1 MENSSNGIHYIEL
14 SRTPIRFDAV
24 SQLTN
29 VFFDDSNKQIFAVR
43 SGGATGVVVK
53 GPNPTEDTVISFCMS
68 DRGGAI
74 RSIKFSPDNQVL
86 AVQRKENAVEF
97 VCFQGDQP
105 MLQDII
111 THQVKTLIYGFVW
124 VHNREVALISNTGV
138 EIFTVIP
145 EKRQVK
151 TTKAL
156 SISIKWFAWCC
167 DANVALLC
175 TTEGNT
181 LLPVLVKQK
190 VITKLPKVDLGH
202 PVREVQES
210 KVTLGQVYGVLAVL
224 ILQTNSSDGLMEV
237 EVHLLN
243 GPGLAPRKCHVLRLS
258 LNGRFA
264 INTVDNLIVVH
275 HQATGTSLLFDINLS
290 GEVINE
296 VTYHSPITPGRSIK
310 PFGLKLP
317 SLSPDGQILQC
328 ELYSTNWVLFQ
339 PNIVIDAKLG
349 CMWYLN
355 LCIEPL
361 CHLISDRIRL
371 TEFLLQR
378 SNGKQMLLK
387 VISQLV
393 DDQYK
398 GTLLP
403 VLETIFNRINKIYA
417 SWVHFELQQ
426 QTAQPSNVKPNP
438 NSKHSPPP
446 IVLIEQSDMA
456 QIFQTIAQRPYTET
470 ILMLYL
476 QSLNRFN
483 IAAQEELS
491 KMIIVEL
498 IKNRSFDTLRRLVT
512 YSMLMETKSTACFLL
527 AHSNVDTAISQVA
540 SDMLGKIQAHEIIIE
555 VMLGQGKVID
565 ALRLAKSSLGLDKV
579 PARKF
584 LEAAYKTKD
593 DLVFHS
599 VYRFFQMRNLRLY
612 ETLAFPKTEQC
623 TEFIQHYN
631 NTFPVDKAPRP
642 QIS

>member
-1 MENSSNGIHYIEL
+1 MVDNVNALNYIEL
-14 SRTPIRFDAV
+14 TSNPIRFDAV

-53 GPNPTEDTVISFCMS
+53 GPTEDAVISFCMN

-74 RSIKFSPDNQVL
+74 RSIKFSPDNQIL

-97 VCFQGDQP
+97 VCFQGEQP

-124 VHNREVALISNTGV
+124 VHNRECALISNTGV
-138 EIFTVIP
+138 EIFCVLP
-145 EKRQVK
+145 EKRQVRSV
-151 TTKAL
+151 KAL

-175 TTEGNT
+175 TAEGNN
-181 LLPVLVKQK
+181 LVPVLVKQK
-190 VITKLPKVDLGH
+190 VITRLPKVDLGN
-202 PVREVQES
+202 PGREVQES
-210 KVTLGQVYGVLAVL
+210 KVTLGQVYGAMAVL
-224 ILQTNSSDGLMEV
+224 ILQSNSSTGMMEV

-243 GPGLAPRKCHVLRLS
+243 GPGLAPRKCHVLRLD
-258 LNGRFA
+258 LIGRFA

-275 HQATGTSLLFDINLS
+275 HQATATSLLFDISLS
-290 GEVINE
+290 GEVINN
-296 VTYHSPITPGRSIK
+296 VTYHAPITPGRSIK

-328 ELYSTNWVLFQ
+328 ELYSINWVLFQ

-355 LCIEPL
+355 LCIDSL
-361 CHLISDRIRL
+361 CNMLSDRIRL

-378 SNGKQMLLK
+378 SSGKQALLK
-387 VISQLV
+387 TLRQLV

-403 VLETIFNRINKIYA
+403 VLETIFNKINKIYA
-417 SWVHFELQQ
+417 SWVHLELQN
-426 QTAQPSNVKPNP
+426 QTAQPSNVKSSS
-438 NSKHSPPP
+438 SKQASPP
-446 IVLIEQSDMA
+446 IVLIEQDDMHA
-456 QIFQTIAQRPYTET
+456 QIFQPIAKRPYAET

-476 QSLNRFN
+476 QSLNKYN

-491 KMIIVEL
+491 KMIISEL
-498 IKNRSFDTLRRLVT
+498 INNRSFDTLRRLVS
-512 YSMLMETKSTACFLL
+512 YSMLLESKSIACFLL
-527 AHSNVDTAISQVA
+527 AHSDVDTAISQVA
-540 SDMLGKIQAHEIIIE
+540 LDMLSKIQAHEIIIE
-555 VMLGQGKVID
+555 VMLGEGKVID
-565 ALRLAKSSLGLDKV
+565 ALRLAKNSMGMDKI

-584 LEAAYKTKD
+584 LEAAHKTKD
-593 DLVFHS
+593 DLIFHS
-599 VYRFFQMRNLRLY
+599 VYRFFQMRNLRQY
-612 ETLAFPKTEQC
+612 ETLAFPKAEQC
-623 TEFIQHYN
+623 TEFIQYYN
-631 NTFPVDKAPRP
+631 STFPLDCTNRP
-642 QIS
+642 PVC

>member
-1 MENSSNGIHYIEL
+1 MENSNGIHYIEL
-14 SRTPIRFDAV
+14 SRIPIRFDAV

-53 GPNPTEDTVISFCMS
+53 GPVPNEDTVISFCMN

-74 RSIKFSPDNQVL
+74 RSIKFSPDNQIL

-97 VCFQGDQP
+97 ICFQGEQP
-105 MLQDII
+105 LLQDII
-111 THQVKTLIYGFVW
+111 THQVKTMIHGFVW
-124 VHNREVALISNTGV
+124 IHNREVALISNTGV
-138 EIFTVIP
+138 EVYTVLT
-145 EKRQVK
+145 EKRQVRSVK
-151 TTKAL
+151 SL

-175 TTEGNT
+175 TTEGNS
-181 LLPVLVKQK
+181 LVPVLVKQK
-190 VITKLPKVDLGH
+190 VITKLPKVDCS
-202 PVREVQES
+202 PSREVQES

-224 ILQTNSSDGLMEV
+224 ILQSNSTTGMMEV

-258 LNGRFA
+258 LVGRFA

-275 HQATGTSLLFDINLS
+275 HQATGTSLLFDISLT
-290 GEVINE
+290 GEVIQDI
-296 VTYHSPITPGRSIK
+296 TYHAPVTTGRSIK
-310 PFGLKLP
+310 PFALKLP

-328 ELYSTNWVLFQ
+328 ELYSTHWVLFQ

-355 LCIEPL
+355 LCIDPL
-361 CHLISDRIRL
+361 CNLISDRIRL

-378 SNGKQMLLK
+378 SSGKQVLLK
-387 VISQLV
+387 VLGQLV

-403 VLETIFNRINKIYA
+403 VLETIFSRINKIYA
-417 SWVHFELQQ
+417 SWVQLELQN
-426 QTAQPSNVKPNP
+426 QTAQPSNVKTTTV
-438 NSKHSPPP
+438 KHSSPP
-446 IVLIEQSDMA
+446 IVLIEQLDMV
-456 QIFQTIAQRPYTET
+456 QIFQRIAERPYTET

-476 QSLNRFN
+476 QSLSKFN

-491 KMIIVEL
+491 KMIISEL
-498 IKNRSFDTLRRLVT
+498 IHNRSFDTLRRLVS
-512 YSMLMETKSTACFLL
+512 YSMLLESKAVACFLL
-527 AHSNVDTAISQVA
+527 SHSDVNTAISQVA
-540 SDMLGKIQAHEIIIE
+540 IDMLGKIQAHEIIVE

-565 ALRLAKSSLGLDKV
+565 ALRLAKNSLGLDKV

-584 LEAAYKTKD
+584 LEAAHKTRD
-593 DLVFHS
+593 DLIFHS
-599 VYRFFQMRNLRLY
+599 VFRFFQMRNLKLY
-612 ETLAFPKTEQC
+612 ETLAFPKAEQC

-631 NTFPVDKAPRP
+631 GTFPTDNSLRP
-642 QIS
+642 QII

>member
-1 MENSSNGIHYIEL
+1 MENSNGIHYIEL
-14 SRTPIRFDAV
+14 SRNPIRFDAV

-53 GPNPTEDTVISFCMS
+53 GPVPNEDTVISFCMN

-74 RSIKFSPDNQVL
+74 RSIKFSPDNQIL

-97 VCFQGDQP
+97 VCFQGEQP

-111 THQVKTLIYGFVW
+111 THQVKTMIHGFVW
-124 VHNREVALISNTGV
+124 IHNREVALISNTGV
-138 EIFTVIP
+138 EVYTVLP
-145 EKRQVK
+145 EKRQVRSVK
-151 TTKAL
+151 SL

-175 TTEGNT
+175 TTEGNS
-181 LLPVLVKQK
+181 LVPVLVKQK
-190 VITKLPKVDLGH
+190 VITKLPKVDSS
-202 PVREVQES
+202 PSREVQES

-224 ILQTNSSDGLMEV
+224 ILQSNCSSGMMEV

-258 LNGRFA
+258 LVGRFA

-275 HQATGTSLLFDINLS
+275 HQATGTSLLFDISLT
-290 GEVINE
+290 GEVIQDI
-296 VTYHSPITPGRSIK
+296 TYHAPITTGRSIK

-328 ELYSTNWVLFQ
+328 ELYSTHWVLFQ

-355 LCIEPL
+355 LCIDPI
-361 CHLISDRIRL
+361 CNLISDRIRL

-378 SNGKQMLLK
+378 SSGKQVLLK
-387 VISQLV
+387 VLGQLV

-403 VLETIFNRINKIYA
+403 VLETIFSRINKIYA
-417 SWVHFELQQ
+417 SWVQLELAN
-426 QTAQPSNVKPNP
+426 QTAQPSNVKT
-438 NSKHSPPP
+438 STVKHTSPP
-446 IVLIEQSDMA
+446 IVLIEQLDMV
-456 QIFQTIAQRPYTET
+456 QIFQRIARRPYTET

-476 QSLNRFN
+476 QSLNKFN

-491 KMIIVEL
+491 KMIISEL
-498 IKNRSFDTLRRLVT
+498 IHNHSFDTLRRLVS
-512 YSMLMETKSTACFLL
+512 YSMVLESKAVACFLL
-527 AHSNVDTAISQVA
+527 SHSDVDTAISQVA
-540 SDMLGKIQAHEIIIE
+540 IDMLGKIQAHEIIIE

-565 ALRLAKSSLGLDKV
+565 ALRLAKNSLGLDKV

-584 LEAAYKTKD
+584 LEAAHKTND
-593 DLVFHS
+593 DLIFHS
-599 VYRFFQMRNLRLY
+599 VFRFFQMRNLKLY
-612 ETLAFPKTEQC
+612 ETLAFPKAEQC

-631 NTFPVDKAPRP
+631 STFPVDSSLNP

>member
-1 MENSSNGIHYIEL
+1 MDNANGIHYIEL
-14 SRTPIRFDAV
+14 SPNPIRFDAV

-53 GPNPTEDTVISFCMS
+53 GPGTTEDTVISFCMN
-68 DRGGAI
+68 DRGGSI
-74 RSIKFSPDNQVL
+74 RSIKFSPDNQIL

-97 VCFQGDQP
+97 ICFQGNEP
-105 MLQDII
+105 LLQDII
-111 THQVKTLIYGFVW
+111 THQVKTNIFGFVW

-138 EIFTVIP
+138 EVYTIVP
-145 EKRQVK
+145 EKRQVRSVK
-151 TTKAL
+151 SL
-156 SISIKWFAWCC
+156 SIGIKWFAWCC

-175 TTEGNT
+175 TSEGSS
-181 LLPVLVKQK
+181 LIPVLVKQK
-190 VITKLPKVDLGH
+190 VITKLPKVDLGS
-202 PVREVQES
+202 PSREVQES

-224 ILQTNSSDGLMEV
+224 ILQQNPSSGQMEV

-258 LNGRFA
+258 LLGRFA

-275 HQATGTSLLFDINLS
+275 HQATATSRLFDISLD
-290 GEVINE
+290 GEVING
-296 VTYHSPITPGRSIK
+296 VTYHSPITPGRSMK
-310 PFGLKLP
+310 PFALKLP
-317 SLSPDGQILQC
+317 SLSPDGQIMQC
-328 ELYSTNWVLFQ
+328 ELYSTHWVLFQ

-378 SNGKQMLLK
+378 SQGKQMLLK
-387 VISQLV
+387 VLAQLV

-403 VLETIFNRINKIYA
+403 VLETIFSRINKIYA
-417 SWVHFELQQ
+417 SWVQLQLQ
-426 QTAQPSNVKPNP
+426 SQTAQPLNVKT
-438 NSKHSPPP
+438 SSLKQVAPP
-446 IVLIEQSDMA
+446 IVLINQLDMV
-456 QIFQTIAQRPYTET
+456 QIFQGIVRRSYTQT

-476 QSLNRFN
+476 QSLNKYN

-491 KMIIVEL
+491 KMIISEL
-498 IKNRSFDTLRRLVT
+498 IHNRSFDTLRRLVS
-512 YSMLMETKSTACFLL
+512 YSMLLESKAVACFLL
-527 AHSNVDTAISQVA
+527 AHSDVDTAISQVA
-540 SDMLGKIQAHEIIIE
+540 IDMLGRIQAHEIIIE

-565 ALRLAKSSLGLDKV
+565 ALRLAKNSLGLDKV

-584 LEAAYKTKD
+584 LEAAHKTKD
-593 DLVFHS
+593 DLIFHS
-599 VYRFFQMRNLRLY
+599 VFRFFQMRNLKLY
-612 ETLAFPKTEQC
+612 ETLAFPKAEQC

-631 NTFPVDKAPRP
+631 NTFPADNALRP
-642 QIS
+642 SAS

>member
-1 MENSSNGIHYIEL
+1 MENSNGIHYIEL
-14 SRTPIRFDAV
+14 SRIPIRFDAV

-53 GPNPTEDTVISFCMS
+53 GPVPNEDTVISFCMN

-74 RSIKFSPDNQVL
+74 RSIKFSPDNQIL

-97 VCFQGDQP
+97 ICFQGEQP
-105 MLQDII
+105 LLQDII
-111 THQVKTLIYGFVW
+111 THQVKTMIHGFVW
-124 VHNREVALISNTGV
+124 IHNREVALISNTGV
-138 EIFTVIP
+138 EVYTVLP
-145 EKRQVK
+145 EKRQVRSVK
-151 TTKAL
+151 SL

-175 TTEGNT
+175 TTEGNS
-181 LLPVLVKQK
+181 LVPVLVKQK
-190 VITKLPKVDLGH
+190 VITKLPKVDLGS
-202 PVREVQES
+202 PSREVQES
-210 KVTLGQVYGVLAVL
+210 KVTLGQVYGVLTVL
-224 ILQTNSSDGLMEV
+224 ILQSNSTTGLMEV

-258 LNGRFA
+258 LVGRFA

-275 HQATGTSLLFDINLS
+275 HQATGTSLLFDISLT
-290 GEVINE
+290 GEVIQDI
-296 VTYHSPITPGRSIK
+296 TYHAPVTTGRSIK

-328 ELYSTNWVLFQ
+328 ELYSTHWVLFQ

-355 LCIEPL
+355 LCIDPL
-361 CHLISDRIRL
+361 CNLISDRIRL

-378 SNGKQMLLK
+378 SSGKQVLLK
-387 VISQLV
+387 VLGQLV

-403 VLETIFNRINKIYA
+403 VLETIFSRINKIYA
-417 SWVHFELQQ
+417 SWVQLELQN
-426 QTAQPSNVKPNP
+426 QTAQPSNIKTTTV
-438 NSKHSPPP
+438 KHSSPP
-446 IVLIEQSDMA
+446 IVLIEQLDMV
-456 QIFQTIAQRPYTET
+456 QIFQRIAKRPYTET

-476 QSLNRFN
+476 QSLSKFN

-491 KMIIVEL
+491 KMIISEL
-498 IKNRSFDTLRRLVT
+498 IHNHSFDTLRRLVS
-512 YSMLMETKSTACFLL
+512 YSMLLESKAVACFLL
-527 AHSNVDTAISQVA
+527 SHSDVNTAISQVA
-540 SDMLGKIQAHEIIIE
+540 IDMLGKIQAYEIIVE

-565 ALRLAKSSLGLDKV
+565 ALRLAKNSLGLDKV

-584 LEAAYKTKD
+584 LEAAHKTRD
-593 DLVFHS
+593 DLIFHS
-599 VYRFFQMRNLRLY
+599 VFRFFQMRNLKLY
-612 ETLAFPKTEQC
+612 ETLAFPKAEQC

-631 NTFPVDKAPRP
+631 GTFPTDNSLRP
-642 QIS
+642 QII

>member
-1 MENSSNGIHYIEL
+1 MEKTNGIHYIEL
-14 SRTPIRFDAV
+14 SSNFIRFDAV

-53 GPNPTEDTVISFCMS
+53 GPVEDTVITFCMN

-74 RSIKFSPDNQVL
+74 RSIKFSPDNQIL
-86 AVQRKENAVEF
+86 AVQRKENAVELI
-97 VCFQGDQP
+97 CFQGEQP
-105 MLQDII
+105 LLQDII

-124 VHNREVALISNTGV
+124 VHNRELALISNTGV
-138 EIFTVIP
+138 EIFQIVP
-145 EKRQVK
+145 EKRQVRSV
-151 TTKAL
+151 KAL

-167 DANVALLC
+167 DANIALLC
-175 TTEGNT
+175 TNEGST
-181 LLPVLVKQK
+181 LIPVIIKQK
-190 VITKLPKVDLGH
+190 VITKLPKVDLGN
-202 PVREVQES
+202 PGREVLES
-210 KVTLGQVYGVLAVL
+210 KVTLGRVYGVLAVL
-224 ILQTNSSDGLMEV
+224 ILQANSSSGLMEV

-258 LNGRFA
+258 LVGLFA

-275 HQATGTSLLFDINLS
+275 HQATGTSLLFDIALS
-290 GEVINE
+290 GEVIND
-296 VTYHSPITPGRSIK
+296 VSYHSPITPGRSIK

-355 LCIEPL
+355 LAIEPL
-361 CHLISDRIRL
+361 CNLISDRIRL

-378 SNGKQMLLK
+378 CSGKQMLLK
-387 VISQLV
+387 VVQQLI
-393 DDQYK
+393 DEQYK

-403 VLETIFNRINKIYA
+403 VLETIFDKINKIYA
-417 SWVHFELQQ
+417 SWVQLELQN
-426 QTAQPSNVKPNP
+426 QTAQPSNVKTT
-438 NSKHSPPP
+438 STRHAAPP

-456 QIFQTIAQRPYTET
+456 QILQTIAERPYSESV
-470 ILMLYL
+470 LMLYL
-476 QSLNRFN
+476 QSLNKYN

-491 KMIIVEL
+491 KMIISEL
-498 IKNRSFDTLRRLVT
+498 IRNRSFDTLRRLVT
-512 YSMLMETKSTACFLL
+512 YSMLQESKSVACFLL
-527 AHSNVDTAISQVA
+527 AHSDVNSAISQVA
-540 SDMLGKIQAHEIIIE
+540 IDMLGKIQAHEIIIE

-565 ALRLAKSSLGLDKV
+565 ALRLAKNSLGLEKV

-584 LEAAYKTKD
+584 LEAAHKTQD
-593 DLVFHS
+593 DLIFHS
-599 VYRFFQMRNLRLY
+599 VYRFFQMRNMRMY
-612 ETLAFPKTEQC
+612 ETTAFPKAEQC
-623 TEFIQHYN
+623 TEFIQHFN
-631 NTFPVDKAPRP
+631 NTFAADSTINM

>member
-1 MENSSNGIHYIEL
+1 MENSNGIHYIEL
-14 SRTPIRFDAV
+14 SRIPIRFDAV

-53 GPNPTEDTVISFCMS
+53 GPVPNEDTVISFCMN

-74 RSIKFSPDNQVL
+74 RSIKFSPDNQIL

-97 VCFQGDQP
+97 ICFQGEQP
-105 MLQDII
+105 LLQDII
-111 THQVKTLIYGFVW
+111 THQVKTMIHGFVW
-124 VHNREVALISNTGV
+124 IHNREVALISNTGV
-138 EIFTVIP
+138 EVYTVLP
-145 EKRQVK
+145 EKRQVRSVK
-151 TTKAL
+151 SL

-175 TTEGNT
+175 TTEGNS
-181 LLPVLVKQK
+181 LVPVLVKQK
-190 VITKLPKVDLGH
+190 VITKLPKVDCS
-202 PVREVQES
+202 PSREVQES
-210 KVTLGQVYGVLAVL
+210 KVTLGQVYGVLTVL
-224 ILQTNSSDGLMEV
+224 ILQSNSTTGLMEV

-258 LNGRFA
+258 LVGRFA

-275 HQATGTSLLFDINLS
+275 HQATGTSLLFDISLT
-290 GEVINE
+290 GEVIQDI
-296 VTYHSPITPGRSIK
+296 TYHAPVTTGRSIK

-328 ELYSTNWVLFQ
+328 ELYSTHWVLFQ

-355 LCIEPL
+355 LCIDPL
-361 CHLISDRIRL
+361 CNLISDRIRL

-378 SNGKQMLLK
+378 SSGKQVLLK
-387 VISQLV
+387 VLGQLV

-403 VLETIFNRINKIYA
+403 VLETIFSRINKIYA
-417 SWVHFELQQ
+417 SWVQLELQN
-426 QTAQPSNVKPNP
+426 QTAQPSNIKTTTV
-438 NSKHSPPP
+438 KHSSPP
-446 IVLIEQSDMA
+446 IVLIEQLDMV
-456 QIFQTIAQRPYTET
+456 QIFQRIAKRPYTET

-476 QSLNRFN
+476 QSLSKFN

-491 KMIIVEL
+491 KMIISEL
-498 IKNRSFDTLRRLVT
+498 IHNHSFDTLRRLVS
-512 YSMLMETKSTACFLL
+512 YSMLLESKAVACFLL
-527 AHSNVDTAISQVA
+527 SHSDVNTAISQVA
-540 SDMLGKIQAHEIIIE
+540 IDMLGKIQAYEIIVE

-565 ALRLAKSSLGLDKV
+565 ALRLAKNSLGLDKV

-584 LEAAYKTKD
+584 LEAAHKTRD
-593 DLVFHS
+593 DLIFHS
-599 VYRFFQMRNLRLY
+599 VFRFFQMRNLKLY
-612 ETLAFPKTEQC
+612 ETLAFPKAEQC

-631 NTFPVDKAPRP
+631 GTFPTDNSLRP
-642 QIS
+642 QII

>member
-1 MENSSNGIHYIEL
+1 MDNSNGIHYIEL
-14 SRTPIRFDAV
+14 SPNPIRFDAV

-53 GPNPTEDTVISFCMS
+53 GPGSPDDIVISFCMS

-74 RSIKFSPDNQVL
+74 RSIKFSPDNQIL
-86 AVQRKENAVEF
+86 AVQRKENSVEF
-97 VCFQGDQP
+97 ICFQGDQP
-105 MLQDII
+105 LLQDII
-111 THQVKTLIYGFVW
+111 THQVKTTIHGFVW

-138 EIFTVIP
+138 EVHTVVP
-145 EKRQVK
+145 EKRQVRSVK
-151 TTKAL
+151 SL
-156 SISIKWFAWCC
+156 SIGIKWFAWCC

-175 TTEGNT
+175 TSEGNT
-181 LLPVLVKQK
+181 LIPVLVKQK
-190 VITKLPKVDLGH
+190 VITKLPKVDLGN
-202 PVREVQES
+202 PSRDVQES

-224 ILQTNSSDGLMEV
+224 ILQSNSTTGLMEV

-258 LNGRFA
+258 VLGRFA

-275 HQATGTSLLFDINLS
+275 HQASGTSLLFDIALP

-296 VTYHSPITPGRSIK
+296 ITYHTPITPGRSIK

-317 SLSPDGQILQC
+317 SLSPDGLIFLC
-328 ELYSTNWVLFQ
+328 ELYSTHWVLFQ

-349 CMWYLN
+349 CMWFLN

-361 CHLISDRIRL
+361 CQLISDRIRL

-378 SNGKQMLLK
+378 SSGKQVLLK
-387 VISQLV
+387 VIGQLV

-403 VLETIFNRINKIYA
+403 VLETIFSRINKIYA
-417 SWVHFELQQ
+417 SWVQLELQN
-426 QTAQPSNVKPNP
+426 QTAQPSNVKTTTLKQ
-438 NSKHSPPP
+438 STPP
-446 IVLIEQSDMA
+446 IVLIEQLDMV
-456 QIFQTIAQRPYTET
+456 QIFQHIARRPYTES

-476 QSLNRFN
+476 QSLNKFN

-491 KMIIVEL
+491 KMIITEL
-498 IKNRSFDTLRRLVT
+498 ITNRSFDTLRRLVS
-512 YSMLMETKSTACFLL
+512 YSMLLESKSVACFLL
-527 AHSNVDTAISQVA
+527 SHSNVDTAISQVA
-540 SDMLGKIQAHEIIIE
+540 IDMLGRIEAHEIIIE

-565 ALRLAKSSLGLDKV
+565 ALRLAKNSLGLEKV

-593 DLVFHS
+593 DLIFHS
-599 VYRFFQMRNLRLY
+599 VFRFFQMRNLKLY
-612 ETLAFPKTEQC
+612 ETLSFPKAEQC

-631 NTFPVDKAPRP
+631 NTFPAENPTRQP
-642 QIS
+642 IS

>member
-1 MENSSNGIHYIEL
+1 MDNANGIHYIEL
-14 SRTPIRFDAV
+14 SRNPIRFDAV

-53 GPNPTEDTVISFCMS
+53 GPVPNEDTVISFCMN

-74 RSIKFSPDNQVL
+74 RSIKFSPDNQIL

-97 VCFQGDQP
+97 VCFQGEQP

-111 THQVKTLIYGFVW
+111 THQVKTMIHGFVW
-124 VHNREVALISNTGV
+124 IHNREVALISNTGV
-138 EIFTVIP
+138 EVYTVLP
-145 EKRQVK
+145 EKRQVRSVK
-151 TTKAL
+151 SL

-175 TTEGNT
+175 TTEGNS
-181 LLPVLVKQK
+181 LVPVLVKQK
-190 VITKLPKVDLGH
+190 VITKLPKVDSS
-202 PVREVQES
+202 PSREVQES

-224 ILQTNSSDGLMEV
+224 ILQSNSSSGMMEV

-258 LNGRFA
+258 LVGRFA

-275 HQATGTSLLFDINLS
+275 HQATGTSLLFDISLT
-290 GEVINE
+290 GEVIQDI
-296 VTYHSPITPGRSIK
+296 TYHAPITTGRSIK

-328 ELYSTNWVLFQ
+328 ELYSTHWVLFQ

-355 LCIEPL
+355 LCIDPI
-361 CHLISDRIRL
+361 CNLISDRIRL

-378 SNGKQMLLK
+378 SSGKQVLLK
-387 VISQLV
+387 VLGQLV

-403 VLETIFNRINKIYA
+403 VLETIFSRINKIYA
-417 SWVHFELQQ
+417 SWVQLELQN
-426 QTAQPSNVKPNP
+426 QTAQPSNVKT
-438 NSKHSPPP
+438 STVKHTSPP
-446 IVLIEQSDMA
+446 IVLIEQLDMV
-456 QIFQTIAQRPYTET
+456 QIFQRIARRPHTET

-476 QSLNRFN
+476 QSLNKFN

-491 KMIIVEL
+491 KMIISEL
-498 IKNRSFDTLRRLVT
+498 IHNHSFDTLRRLVS
-512 YSMLMETKSTACFLL
+512 YSMVLESKAVACFLL
-527 AHSNVDTAISQVA
+527 SHSDVDTAISQVA
-540 SDMLGKIQAHEIIIE
+540 IDMLGKIQAHEIIIE

-565 ALRLAKSSLGLDKV
+565 ALRLAKNSLGLDKV

-584 LEAAYKTKD
+584 LEAAHKTND
-593 DLVFHS
+593 DLIFHS
-599 VYRFFQMRNLRLY
+599 VFRFFQMRNLKLY
-612 ETLAFPKTEQC
+612 ETLAFPKAEQC

-631 NTFPVDKAPRP
+631 STFPVDNSLKP

>member
-1 MENSSNGIHYIEL
+1 MDNPNGIHYIEL
-14 SRTPIRFDAV
+14 SPNPIRFDAV

-53 GPNPTEDTVISFCMS
+53 GPGATDDTVISFCMS

-74 RSIKFSPDNQVL
+74 RSIKFSPDNQIL

-97 VCFQGDQP
+97 ICFQGEQP
-105 MLQDII
+105 LLQEII
-111 THQVKTLIYGFVW
+111 THQVKTMIHGFVW

-138 EIFTVIP
+138 EVYTVVP
-145 EKRQVK
+145 EKRQVRSVK
-151 TTKAL
+151 SL
-156 SISIKWFAWCC
+156 SIGIKWFAWCC

-175 TTEGNT
+175 TSEGNS
-181 LLPVLVKQK
+181 LIPVLVKQK
-190 VITKLPKVDLGH
+190 VITKLPKVDLGS
-202 PVREVQES
+202 PSRDVQES

-224 ILQTNSSDGLMEV
+224 ILQSNSSSGQMEV

-243 GPGLAPRKCHVLRLS
+243 GPGLAPRLCHVLRLS
-258 LNGRFA
+258 LVGRFA

-275 HQATGTSLLFDINLS
+275 HQASGTSLLFDISLP
-290 GEVINE
+290 GELVNE
-296 VTYHSPITPGRSIK
+296 ITYHTPITPGRSIK

-328 ELYSTNWVLFQ
+328 ELYSTHWVLFQ

-349 CMWYLN
+349 CMWFLN

-361 CHLISDRIRL
+361 CQLISDRIRL

-378 SNGKQMLLK
+378 STGKQVLLK
-387 VISQLV
+387 VVAQLV

-403 VLETIFNRINKIYA
+403 VLETIFSRINKIYA
-417 SWVHFELQQ
+417 WSCKIKLLN
-426 QTAQPSNVKPNP
+426 PSNVKT
-438 NSKHSPPP
+438 STLKQSTPP
-446 IVLIEQSDMA
+446 IVLIEQLDMV
-456 QIFQTIAQRPYTET
+456 QIFQRISRRSYTES
-470 ILMLYL
+470 ILILYL
-476 QSLNRFN
+476 QSLNKFN

-491 KMIIVEL
+491 KMIITEL
-498 IKNRSFDTLRRLVT
+498 IHNRSFDTLRRLVS
-512 YSMLMETKSTACFLL
+512 YSMLLESKSVACFLL
-527 AHSNVDTAISQVA
+527 SHSAVDTAISQVA
-540 SDMLGKIQAHEIIIE
+540 IDMLGRIQAHEIIIE

-565 ALRLAKSSLGLDKV
+565 ALRLAKNSLGLDKV

-593 DLVFHS
+593 DLIFHS
-599 VYRFFQMRNLRLY
+599 VFKFFQMRNLKLY
-612 ETLAFPKTEQC
+612 ETLSFPKAEQC

-631 NTFPVDKAPRP
+631 NTFPVDNSTRP
-642 QIS
+642 PIC

>member
-1 MENSSNGIHYIEL
+1 MENSNGIHYIEL
-14 SRTPIRFDAV
+14 SRIPIRFDAV

-53 GPNPTEDTVISFCMS
+53 GPVPNEDTVISFCMN

-74 RSIKFSPDNQVL
+74 RSIKFSPDNQLL

-97 VCFQGDQP
+97 ICFQGEQP
-105 MLQDII
+105 LLQDII
-111 THQVKTLIYGFVW
+111 THQVKTMIHGFVW
-124 VHNREVALISNTGV
+124 IHNREVALISNTGV
-138 EIFTVIP
+138 EVYTVLT
-145 EKRQVK
+145 EKRQVRSVK
-151 TTKAL
+151 SL

-175 TTEGNT
+175 TTEGNS
-181 LLPVLVKQK
+181 LVPVLVKQK
-190 VITKLPKVDLGH
+190 VITKLPKVDCS
-202 PVREVQES
+202 PSREVQES

-224 ILQTNSSDGLMEV
+224 ILQSNSTTGMMEV

-258 LNGRFA
+258 LVGRFA

-275 HQATGTSLLFDINLS
+275 HQATGTSLLFDISLT
-290 GEVINE
+290 GEVIQDI
-296 VTYHSPITPGRSIK
+296 TYHAPVSTGRSIK

-328 ELYSTNWVLFQ
+328 ELYSTHWVLFQ

-355 LCIEPL
+355 LCIDPL
-361 CHLISDRIRL
+361 CNLISDRIRL

-378 SNGKQMLLK
+378 SSGKQVLLK
-387 VISQLV
+387 VLGQLV

-403 VLETIFNRINKIYA
+403 VLETIFSRINKIYA
-417 SWVHFELQQ
+417 SWVQLELQN
-426 QTAQPSNVKPNP
+426 QTAQPSNVKTTTV
-438 NSKHSPPP
+438 KHSSPP
-446 IVLIEQSDMA
+446 IVLIEQLDMV
-456 QIFQTIAQRPYTET
+456 QIFQRIAKRPYTET

-476 QSLNRFN
+476 QSLSKFN

-491 KMIIVEL
+491 KMIISEL
-498 IKNRSFDTLRRLVT
+498 IHNRSFDTLRRLVS
-512 YSMLMETKSTACFLL
+512 YSMLLESKAVACFLL
-527 AHSNVDTAISQVA
+527 SHSDVNTAISQVA
-540 SDMLGKIQAHEIIIE
+540 IDMLGKIQAHEIIVE

-565 ALRLAKSSLGLDKV
+565 ALRLAKNSLGLDKV

-584 LEAAYKTKD
+584 LEAAHKTRD
-593 DLVFHS
+593 DLIFHS
-599 VYRFFQMRNLRLY
+599 VFRFFQMRNLKLY
-612 ETLAFPKTEQC
+612 ETLAFPKAEQC

-631 NTFPVDKAPRP
+631 GTFPTDNSLRP
-642 QIS
+642 QII

>member
-1 MENSSNGIHYIEL
+1 MENSNGIHYIEL
-14 SRTPIRFDAV
+14 SRNPIRFDAV

-53 GPNPTEDTVISFCMS
+53 GPVPNEDTVISFCMN

-74 RSIKFSPDNQVL
+74 RSIKFSPDNQIL

-97 VCFQGDQP
+97 ICFQGEQP
-105 MLQDII
+105 LLQDII
-111 THQVKTLIYGFVW
+111 THQVKTMIHGFVW
-124 VHNREVALISNTGV
+124 IHNREVALISNTGV
-138 EIFTVIP
+138 EVYTVLP
-145 EKRQVK
+145 EKRQVRSVK
-151 TTKAL
+151 SL

-175 TTEGNT
+175 TTEGNS
-181 LLPVLVKQK
+181 LVPVLVKQK
-190 VITKLPKVDLGH
+190 VITKLPKVDCS
-202 PVREVQES
+202 PSREVQES

-224 ILQTNSSDGLMEV
+224 ILQSNSSTGMMEV

-258 LNGRFA
+258 LVGRFA

-275 HQATGTSLLFDINLS
+275 HQATGTSLLFDISLT
-290 GEVINE
+290 GEVIQDI
-296 VTYHSPITPGRSIK
+296 TYHAPITTGRSIK

-328 ELYSTNWVLFQ
+328 ELYSTHWVLFQ

-355 LCIEPL
+355 LCIDPL
-361 CHLISDRIRL
+361 CNLISDRIRL

-378 SNGKQMLLK
+378 SSGKQVLLK
-387 VISQLV
+387 VLGQLV

-403 VLETIFNRINKIYA
+403 VLETIFSRINKIYA
-417 SWVHFELQQ
+417 SWVQLELQN
-426 QTAQPSNVKPNP
+426 QTAQPSNVKT
-438 NSKHSPPP
+438 STVKHTSPP
-446 IVLIEQSDMA
+446 IVLIEQLDMV
-456 QIFQTIAQRPYTET
+456 QIFQRIAKRPYTET

-476 QSLNRFN
+476 QSLNKFN

-491 KMIIVEL
+491 KMIISEL
-498 IKNRSFDTLRRLVT
+498 IHNRSFDTLRRLVS
-512 YSMLMETKSTACFLL
+512 YSMLLESKAVACFLL
-527 AHSNVDTAISQVA
+527 SHSDVDTAISQVA
-540 SDMLGKIQAHEIIIE
+540 IDMLGKIQAHEISIE

-565 ALRLAKSSLGLDKV
+565 ALRLAKNSLGLDKV

-584 LEAAYKTKD
+584 LEAAHKTKD
-593 DLVFHS
+593 DLIFHS
-599 VYRFFQMRNLRLY
+599 VFRFFQMRNLKLY
-612 ETLAFPKTEQC
+612 ETLAFPKAEQC

-631 NTFPVDKAPRP
+631 GTFPTDNSMRP

>member
-1 MENSSNGIHYIEL
+1 MDNSNGIHYIEL
-14 SRTPIRFDAV
+14 SRNPIRFDAV

-53 GPNPTEDTVISFCMS
+53 GPVPNEDTVISFCMN

-74 RSIKFSPDNQVL
+74 RSIKFSPDNQIL

-97 VCFQGDQP
+97 VCFQGEQP

-111 THQVKTLIYGFVW
+111 THQVKTMIHGFVW
-124 VHNREVALISNTGV
+124 IHNREVALISNTGV
-138 EIFTVIP
+138 EVYTVLP
-145 EKRQVK
+145 EKRQVRSVK
-151 TTKAL
+151 SL

-175 TTEGNT
+175 TTEGNS
-181 LLPVLVKQK
+181 LVPVLVKQK
-190 VITKLPKVDLGH
+190 VITKLPKVDSS
-202 PVREVQES
+202 PSREVQES

-224 ILQTNSSDGLMEV
+224 ILQSNSSSGMMEV

-258 LNGRFA
+258 LVGRFA

-275 HQATGTSLLFDINLS
+275 HQATGTSLLFDISLT
-290 GEVINE
+290 GEVIQDI
-296 VTYHSPITPGRSIK
+296 TYHAPITTGRSIK

-328 ELYSTNWVLFQ
+328 ELYSTHWVLFQ

-355 LCIEPL
+355 LCIDPI
-361 CHLISDRIRL
+361 CNLISDRIRL

-378 SNGKQMLLK
+378 SSGKQVLLK
-387 VISQLV
+387 VLGQLV

-403 VLETIFNRINKIYA
+403 VLETIFSRINKIYA
-417 SWVHFELQQ
+417 SWVQLELQN
-426 QTAQPSNVKPNP
+426 QTAQPSNVKT
-438 NSKHSPPP
+438 STVKHTSPP
-446 IVLIEQSDMA
+446 IVLIEQLDMV
-456 QIFQTIAQRPYTET
+456 QIFQRIARRPHTET

-476 QSLNRFN
+476 QSLNKFN

-491 KMIIVEL
+491 KMIISEL
-498 IKNRSFDTLRRLVT
+498 IHNHSFDTLRRLVS
-512 YSMLMETKSTACFLL
+512 YSMVLESKAVACFLL
-527 AHSNVDTAISQVA
+527 SHSDVDTAISQVA
-540 SDMLGKIQAHEIIIE
+540 IDMLGKIQAHEIIIE

-565 ALRLAKSSLGLDKV
+565 ALRLAKNSLGLDKV

-584 LEAAYKTKD
+584 LEAAHKTND
-593 DLVFHS
+593 DLIFHS
-599 VYRFFQMRNLRLY
+599 VFRFFQMRNLKLY
-612 ETLAFPKTEQC
+612 ETLAFPKAEQC

-631 NTFPVDKAPRP
+631 STFPVDNSLKP

>member
-1 MENSSNGIHYIEL
+1 MENSNGIHYIEL
-14 SRTPIRFDAV
+14 SPNPIRFDAV

-53 GPNPTEDTVISFCMS
+53 GPGPTEDTVISFCMN
-68 DRGGAI
+68 DRGGDI
-74 RSIKFSPDNQVL
+74 RSIKFSPDNQIL

-97 VCFQGDQP
+97 ICFNGDQP
-105 MLQDII
+105 LLQDII
-111 THQVKTLIYGFVW
+111 THQVKTTIHGFVW

-138 EIFTVIP
+138 EVYTVVA
-145 EKRQVK
+145 EKRQVRSVK
-151 TTKAL
+151 SL
-156 SISIKWFAWCC
+156 SIGIKWFAWCC

-175 TTEGNT
+175 TSEGNS
-181 LLPVLVKQK
+181 LIPVLVKQK
-190 VITKLPKVDLGH
+190 VITKLPKVDLGS
-202 PVREVQES
+202 PSRDVQES
-210 KVTLGQVYGVLAVL
+210 KVTLGQVYGILAVL
-224 ILQTNSSDGLMEV
+224 ILQPNSSSGQMEV

-243 GPGLAPRKCHVLRLS
+243 GPGLAPRKCHILRLS
-258 LNGRFA
+258 LVGRFA

-275 HQATGTSLLFDINLS
+275 HQASGTSLLFDISLP
-290 GEVINE
+290 GEVIHD
-296 VTYHSPITPGRSIK
+296 VTHHAPITPGRSIK

-328 ELYSTNWVLFQ
+328 ELYSTHWVLFQ

-378 SNGKQMLLK
+378 SNGKQALLK
-387 VISQLV
+387 VVAQLV

-403 VLETIFNRINKIYA
+403 VLETIFSKINKIYA
-417 SWVHFELQQ
+417 SWVQLELQN
-426 QTAQPSNVKPNP
+426 QTAQPSNVKT
-438 NSKHSPPP
+438 SSLKQATPP
-446 IVLIEQSDMA
+446 IVLIEQLDMV
-456 QIFQTIAQRPYTET
+456 QIFQRIARRSYTES

-476 QSLNRFN
+476 QSLNKFN

-491 KMIIVEL
+491 KMIVSEL
-498 IKNRSFDTLRRLVT
+498 INNRSFDTLRRLVS
-512 YSMLMETKSTACFLL
+512 YSMLLESKAVACFLL
-527 AHSNVDTAISQVA
+527 AHSDVDTAISQVA
-540 SDMLGKIQAHEIIIE
+540 IDMLGRIQAHEIIIE

-565 ALRLAKSSLGLDKV
+565 ALRLAKNSLGLDKV

-593 DLVFHS
+593 DLIFHS
-599 VYRFFQMRNLRLY
+599 VFRFFQMRNLKLY
-612 ETLAFPKTEQC
+612 ETLSFPKAEQC

-631 NTFPVDKAPRP
+631 NTFPADSSIKPAV
-642 QIS
+642 S

>member
-1 MENSSNGIHYIEL
+1 MEQKTNGIHYIEL
-14 SRTPIRFDAV
+14 SNNFIRFDAV

-53 GPNPTEDTVISFCMS
+53 GPVEDTVITFCMS

-74 RSIKFSPDNQVL
+74 RSIKFSPDNKIL
-86 AVQRKENAVEF
+86 AVQRKENAVEL
-97 VCFQGDQP
+97 VCFQGEQP
-105 MLQDII
+105 LLQDII

-124 VHNREVALISNTGV
+124 VHNRELALISNTGV
-138 EIFTVIP
+138 EIFQIVP
-145 EKRQVK
+145 EKRQVRSV
-151 TTKAL
+151 KAL

-167 DANVALLC
+167 DANIALLC
-175 TTEGNT
+175 TSEGNT
-181 LLPVLVKQK
+181 LIPVIIKQK

-202 PVREVQES
+202 PGREVLES
-210 KVTLGQVYGVLAVL
+210 KVTLGRVYGVLAVL
-224 ILQTNSSDGLMEV
+224 ILQANSSSGMMEV

-258 LNGRFA
+258 LVGLFA

-275 HQATGTSLLFDINLS
+275 HQATGTSLLFDIALS
-290 GEVINE
+290 GEVIND

-355 LCIEPL
+355 LAVEPL

-378 SNGKQMLLK
+378 CSGKQMLLK
-387 VISQLV
+387 VVQQLI
-393 DDQYK
+393 DEQYK

-403 VLETIFNRINKIYA
+403 VLETIFDKINKIYA
-417 SWVHFELQQ
+417 SWVQLTLQN
-426 QTAQPSNVKPNP
+426 QTAQPSNVKTT
-438 NSKHSPPP
+438 STKHSAPP
-446 IVLIEQSDMA
+446 IVLIEQSDMV
-456 QIFQTIAQRPYTET
+456 QVLQTIAERPYTESV
-470 ILMLYL
+470 LMLYL
-476 QSLNRFN
+476 QSLNKYN

-491 KMIIVEL
+491 KMIISEL
-498 IKNRSFDTLRRLVT
+498 IRNHSFDTLRRLVS
-512 YSMLMETKSTACFLL
+512 YSMLQESKSVACFLL
-527 AHSNVDTAISQVA
+527 AHSDVNSAISQVA
-540 SDMLGKIQAHEIIIE
+540 IDMLGKIQAHEIIIE

-565 ALRLAKSSLGLDKV
+565 ALRLAKNSLGLEKV

-584 LEAAYKTKD
+584 LEAAHKTQD
-593 DLVFHS
+593 DLIFHS
-599 VYRFFQMRNLRLY
+599 VYRFFQMRNVRMY
-612 ETLAFPKTEQC
+612 ETTAFPKAEQC
-623 TEFIQHYN
+623 TEFIQHFN
-631 NTFPVDKAPRP
+631 NTFPADSTIKTP
-642 QIS
+642 IS